1 MKQNREPIV
10 HYDARRMNQLERK
23 SGYRFP
29 GKIIALVE
37 WTGKEKGSIEAAT
50 SQEPTKRK
58 PVKNIAQTDEKCK
71 GEDR

>member
-1 MKQNREPIV
+1 MKQNRKPIV

-37 WTGKEKGSIEAAT
+37 WTGKEKGLVEAAT
-50 SQEPTKRK
+50 SREPKKK
-58 PVKNIAQTDEKCK
+58 PIIKNID
-71 GEDR
+71 